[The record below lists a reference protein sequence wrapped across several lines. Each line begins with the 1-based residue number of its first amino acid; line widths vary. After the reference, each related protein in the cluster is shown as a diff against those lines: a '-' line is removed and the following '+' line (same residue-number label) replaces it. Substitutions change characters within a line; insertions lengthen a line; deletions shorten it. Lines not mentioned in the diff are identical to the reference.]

1 MMFVAS
7 LRGLSR
13 IGAGLMVRHDQTN
26 RPTNG
31 RQGKSAAVGR
41 KEPFASVWVCIT
53 TLPPGFFLTI
63 ISTPGIGSM
72 AAVATVVDSAKA
84 VHMSAARTKFVFMGP
99 SEGGGTKYV
108 ASSVTLRPSA
118 QLS

>member
-31 RQGKSAAVGR
+31 RQGKSAAFGRAHVVGFVEYFR
-41 KEPFASVWVCIT
+41 HFKNWPCWRPARNTQQFQYQERHRLSPER
-53 TLPPGFFLTI
+53 PP
-63 ISTPGIGSM
+63 SP
-72 AAVATVVDSAKA
+72 
-84 VHMSAARTKFVFMGP
+84 
-99 SEGGGTKYV
+99 
-108 ASSVTLRPSA
+108 
-118 QLS
+118 